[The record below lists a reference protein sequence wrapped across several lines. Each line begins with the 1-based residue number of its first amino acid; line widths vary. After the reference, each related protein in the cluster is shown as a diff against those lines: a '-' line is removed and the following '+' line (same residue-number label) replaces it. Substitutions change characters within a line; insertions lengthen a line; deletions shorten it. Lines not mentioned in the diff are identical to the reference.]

1 MNTNLTSCIS
11 DKIMLTTE
19 KRAQVTISALRSF
32 AVKRLNELWLVLSRS
47 LLWQKCWML
56 FHTEVKYQKKKQL
69 PLLLFVNCAIY
80 LVILST
86 LLFESQRSGYT
97 RVPPSCGSSNSVGKM
112 SKFWHC
118 TFATRLMTMR
128 CCSKLLASWEIQWLA
143 QICMF
148 FRHLL
153 WWKVNANIFTQQII
167 LEYLF

>member
-1 MNTNLTSCIS
+1 
-11 DKIMLTTE
+11 MLTTE

-80 LVILST
+80 LVILSS

-118 TFATRLMTMR
+118 IFATRLFAAAR
-128 CCSKLLASWEIQWLA
+128 SCSRAGKFHDLRKYVCFSDICCDEKWM
-143 QICMF
+143 QIF
-148 FRHLL
+148 LHSRSF
-153 WWKVNANIFTQQII
+153 
-167 LEYLF
+167 

>member
-56 FHTEVKYQKKKQL
+56 FHTEVKYQK
-69 PLLLFVNCAIY
+69 LLLFVNCAIY
-80 LVILST
+80 LVILSS
-86 LLFESQRSGYT
+86 LLFESQQSGYT
-97 RVPPSCGSSNSVGKM
+97 RVPPGCGSSNSVGKM

-128 CCSKLLASWEIQWLA
+128 CCSRAGKFHDLRKYVCFSDICCDEKWM
-143 QICMF
+143 QIF
-148 FRHLL
+148 LHSRSF
-153 WWKVNANIFTQQII
+153 
-167 LEYLF
+167 